1 MTLLSQLRV
10 KRWPRITGYK
20 MRIADISEFF
30 SDFGGGVRTYVHQK
44 LEASAKAGI
53 ETVIIAP
60 GPADRREKRL
70 GGEIVWVRSPVLPFD
85 HRYHLFARKQPV
97 HDLLDEIAPDLVE
110 GSSTWRGAWIA
121 RSWPSAASR
130 ALFLHQDPVAVYPQ
144 SFLSPALKAE
154 RVDQLFAGFWRYLAK
169 LSAGFDVTIAPSA
182 VFARRLERR
191 GVARPVAC
199 PLGVDRTLFGPER
212 RSDALRL
219 KMLAECGVK
228 DPDAPLFVAVSRH
241 HPEKRLPMMMR
252 AFAAFA
258 KERPAG
264 LYLIGDGP
272 MWRSVTAQAQRIKG
286 IAVAGPVT
294 DRERIAAKLASADY
308 FVPGGAAETFWLG
321 VAEALASGVPIVAP
335 DQGGASEFVHPAY
348 GESYGAG
355 DAEALASAMARIAV
369 RDRRALAVAARAG
382 GCRVG
387 APADHFAHLF
397 SVYGSLVGA
406 RRERL
411 AA

>member
-1 MTLLSQLRV
+1 
-10 KRWPRITGYK
+10 
-20 MRIADISEFF
+20 MRIADVSEFF

-44 LEASAKAGI
+44 LEASANAGV

-85 HRYHLFARKQPV
+85 HRYHLFARKKPV
-97 HDLLDEIAPDLVE
+97 HDLLDEIAPDIVE

-121 RSWPSAASR
+121 RGWQGPAAR

-144 SFLSPALKAE
+144 SFLSPALKAD
-154 RVDQLFAGFWRYLAK
+154 RVDQLFAGFWRYMAR
-169 LSAGFDVTIAPSA
+169 LSSGFDATVAPSA
-182 VFARRLERR
+182 VFARRLEKR

-199 PLGVDRTLFGPER
+199 PLGVDRMLFGPER
-212 RSDALRL
+212 RSDMLRL
-219 KMLAECGVK
+219 KMLAECGVD
-228 DPDAPLFVAVSRH
+228 DPAAPLFVAVSRH

-252 AFAAFA
+252 AFADFTR
-258 KERPAG
+258 ERPAG

-272 MWRSVTAQAQRIKG
+272 MWRSVTALARRIRG
-286 IAVAGPVT
+286 VTVAGPVT
-294 DRERIAAKLASADY
+294 DREMIAAKLASADY
-308 FVPGGAAETFWLG
+308 FVHGGAAETFGLV

-335 DQGGASEFVHPAY
+335 DQGGASEFVHPAW
-348 GESYGAG
+348 GESYAAG
-355 DAEALASAMARIAV
+355 DAAALASAMRRIV
-369 RDRRALAVAARAG
+369 NRDRRELGLAARAG
-382 GCRVG
+382 GHRVA
-387 APADHFAHLF
+387 APADHFAQLF
-397 SVYGSLVGA
+397 SVYGALVGT

>member
-1 MTLLSQLRV
+1 
-10 KRWPRITGYK
+10 

-44 LEASAKAGI
+44 LEASAKAGV

-85 HRYHLFARKQPV
+85 HRYYLFARKTPV
-97 HDLLDEIAPDLVE
+97 HDLLDEIAPDVIE

-121 RSWPSAASR
+121 RSWAGGAARS
-130 ALFLHQDPVAVYPQ
+130 LFLHQDPVAVYPQ
-144 SFLSPALKAE
+144 SFLSPALKADH
-154 RVDQLFAGFWRYLAK
+154 VDRLFAGFWRYMAK

-199 PLGVDRTLFGPER
+199 PLGVDRTLFGPDR
-212 RSDALRL
+212 RSEALRL
-219 KMLAECGVK
+219 KMLAECGVD
-228 DPDAPLFVAVSRH
+228 DPAAPLFVAVSRH

-252 AFAAFA
+252 AFAEFT
-258 KERPAG
+258 RDRRAG
-264 LYLIGDGP
+264 LFLIGDGP
-272 MWRSVTAQAQRIKG
+272 MWRSVTAQARRIRG
-286 IAVAGPVT
+286 VAVAGPVT
-294 DRERIAAKLASADY
+294 DRALIASKLASADY
-308 FVPGGAAETFWLG
+308 FVHGGAAETFGLV

-335 DQGGASEFVHPAY
+335 DQGGASEFVHPAW
-348 GESYGAG
+348 GEAYPAG
-355 DAEALASAMARIAV
+355 DAVALANAMRRLVA
-369 RDRRALAVAARAG
+369 RDRRDLSLAARAG
-382 GCRVG
+382 GSRVG
-387 APADHFAHLF
+387 APADHFTQLF
-397 SVYGSLVGA
+397 SVYGSLTA
-406 RRERL
+406 TRRDRL